1 MRASKRKEE
10 GAGET
15 GVGGT
20 NLALKFE
27 HQPEHTVGRRVLG
40 PEVNGE
46 VADLVVR
53 DKHCGGRA
61 EGGRKRAG
69 GRSVLYDDTACDKQ
83 TRTGWLFKKV

>member
-1 MRASKRKEE
+1 MRGAS
-10 GAGET
+10 ET
-15 GVGGT
+15 RVGGT

-53 DKHCGGRA
+53 DKHCEGRAKGKERA
-61 EGGRKRAG
+61 EGEEGVG
-69 GRSVLYDDTACDKQ
+69 GQCCTMTTPLVTKQ
-83 TRTGWLFKKV
+83 PQDRLAF